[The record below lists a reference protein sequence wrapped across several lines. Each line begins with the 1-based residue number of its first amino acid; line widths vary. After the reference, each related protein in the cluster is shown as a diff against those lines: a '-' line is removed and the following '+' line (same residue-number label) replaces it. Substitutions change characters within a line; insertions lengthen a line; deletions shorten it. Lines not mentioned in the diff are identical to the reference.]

1 MVLMMNS
8 LFTISIPYIDYKS
21 RRRDEHDYALNV
33 FKEEENLVIKGYWRS
48 SSNHKLTFSKY
59 FATITYTHS

>member
-21 RRRDEHDYALNV
+21 RRREEHDYALNV
-33 FKEEENLVIKGYWRS
+33 FKEEDSLVIKGLLQII
-48 SSNHKLTFSKY
+48 N
-59 FATITYTHS
+59 